1 MHAIIKTSNALIK
14 KKKKKGEAK
23 SDDANSGVRFLDS
36 MLKAV

>member
-23 SDDANSGVRFLDS
+23 NDDANSGVGIAKFIS
-36 MLKAV
+36 S